1 MTHRSPPQ
9 HLAPRHLALPRLA
22 LHRPSTHPPTPH
34 RHCVVHVG
42 TSAAAARAGRS
53 KPERSGSTAHGHT
66 VVIDAQ
72 AVAQA
77 SVPRAC
83 CAWRHDVGRR
93 RERRSER
100 SQHDGDV
107 HPWRT
112 QVDCRAEDVDEAV
125 RAWAGRA
132 RRYVFSPSFFLPLF
146 RQRAGF
152 CCTARL
158 CPSRSTMSVRTV
170 WLVRAAQAQ
179 QAAPLKRGPRRDMVG
194 ALNVRAGAFCVALS
208 LSLTGRCAATRVQTC
223 PDSLPLSRA
232 RACGLVGLWV
242 RFCVISRSPTRG

>member
-132 RRYVFSPSFFLPLF
+132 RRYVFSPSFFSFLF
-146 RQRAGF
+146 SVNARAF
-152 CCTARL
+152 AATARF
-158 CPSRSTMSVRTV
+158 CPSRSTMSMFEIVRTV
-170 WLVRAAQAQ
+170 WLVRAA
-179 QAAPLKRGPRRDMVG
+179 
-194 ALNVRAGAFCVALS
+194 
-208 LSLTGRCAATRVQTC
+208 LTETVY
-223 PDSLPLSRA
+223 
-232 RACGLVGLWV
+232 
-242 RFCVISRSPTRG
+242 